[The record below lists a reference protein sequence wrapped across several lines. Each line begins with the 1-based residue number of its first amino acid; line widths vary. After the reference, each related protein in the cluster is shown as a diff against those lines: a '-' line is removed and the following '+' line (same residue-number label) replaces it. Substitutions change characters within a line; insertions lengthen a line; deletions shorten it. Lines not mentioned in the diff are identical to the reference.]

1 MWYIKQILE
10 ADFGCEERAPGE
22 KLKCLVYLENESGE
36 KRQLEVEDDWLI
48 ANNLDEGS
56 IWNM

>member
-22 KLKCLVYLENESGE
+22 KLKCLVYIENESGE
-36 KRQLEVEDDWLI
+36 KNSWKLKMNGLQLI
-48 ANNLDEGS
+48 
-56 IWNM
+56 I